1 MPVST
6 SSPAPAISRLK
17 LLGSGSGTITG
28 NGAAQSLGSFTTTGD
43 IRNSRIVIEIEV
55 EKTLG
60 NTQGYVYL
68 SEDGATARGG
78 SLIGTTALVNCPGF
92 CIAWLAKQIGVDA
105 ATMTGRIENPYGVAG
120 SISASA
126 IITQIVLNAA
136 EEIFLISNALAVGQN
151 MGYRW
156 RAYIEG

>member
-1 MPVST
+1 MPI
-6 SSPAPAISRLK
+6 SSNNPIPAANRLV

-43 IRNSRIVIEIEV
+43 IGNCRIIIEIEV
-55 EKTLG
+55 EKVLG

-92 CIAWLAKQIGVDA
+92 CTAWLAKQIGAPA
-105 ATMTGRIENPYGVAG
+105 ATMNGRIENPYGVAG
-120 SISASA
+120 SISASG
-126 IITQIVLNAA
+126 IITQISLNAA
-136 EEIFLISNALAVGQN
+136 EQIYLISNALAVGQD

-156 RAYIEG
+156 RAYLEG